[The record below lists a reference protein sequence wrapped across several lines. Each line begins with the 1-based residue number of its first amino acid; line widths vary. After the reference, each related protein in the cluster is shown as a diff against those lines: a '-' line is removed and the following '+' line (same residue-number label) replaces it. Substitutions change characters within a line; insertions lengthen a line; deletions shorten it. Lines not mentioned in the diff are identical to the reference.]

1 MYEILEDY
9 KTIYENIAIGK
20 IQRKQQ
26 YQDTA
31 AWLHKSYIK
40 YPSFDEILTFYIENS
55 HINFVKQ
62 FYDKLIFPY
71 IRLGE
76 NKYNIDA
83 LLFLFQNDK
92 IREYEQYLSWEV
104 SIQTLENMVLQQYP
118 NNITILEYRYHH
130 SNWWFE
136 YSVHEVPYFVLCGN
150 DVPSLE
156 QIRGMKKD
164 LIEFNN
170 LSLHLGYTDNEWIT
184 YLSRIYNAFENYLL
198 NAVLYSD
205 FKEYLDTNF
214 IEY

>member
-9 KTIYENIAIGK
+9 KTIYENIPIGK

-26 YQDTA
+26 YQDTV
-31 AWLHKSYIK
+31 AWQNKSYIK
-40 YPSFDEILTFYIENS
+40 YPSLDEILIFYKENI
-55 HINFVKQ
+55 HIKFVKQ
-62 FYDKLIFPY
+62 FFDILIFPY
-71 IRLGE
+71 IYKGE

-104 SIQTLENMVLQQYP
+104 SILTLENMVLQQYP
-118 NNITILEYRYHH
+118 NNITVLEYRYNHLK
-130 SNWWFE
+130 WWFD

-156 QIRGMKKD
+156 QIRGMNKD
-164 LIEFNN
+164 LIKFNN
-170 LSLHLGYTDNEWIT
+170 LSLHLGYNDNEWIK
-184 YLSRIYNAFENYLL
+184 YLSSIYNAFENYLL